1 MRLGSRATVGARSR
15 SLGRSAAARNRVRG
29 CAKASGTAGF
39 ESDRASPGLTE
50 VAAAVESASP
60 ELAAVAGAALRGLLA
75 EPWVQDAP
83 ALVERCRSV
92 LDAR

>member
-1 MRLGSRATVGARSR
+1 MRESELNCRLRERS
-15 SLGRSAAARNRVRG
+15 
-29 CAKASGTAGF
+29 
-39 ESDRASPGLTE
+39 ASPGLTQ
-50 VAAAVESASP
+50 VGP

-83 ALVERCRSV
+83 ALVERCRSL